1 MKKFIIGEKTVS
13 DYRKTVYGI
22 VEKDNKLLLVY
33 SEKDNDYSLIGGG
46 VEELESLEQALK
58 REFLEESGYL
68 IKNIQEFVN
77 IDCFWTKKDGIK
89 METDANFFIIKLDE
103 TNIQK
108 PIESFHKSIWIEKRK
123 VLDLIYFPYQRKAL
137 EMYFENTDM
146 FD

>member
-1 MKKFIIGEKTVS
+1 MKKFIIGEKTGC

-22 VEKDNKLLLVY
+22 VEIDNKLLLVY

-77 IDCFWTKKDGIK
+77 IDCFWTKKDGRK
-89 METDANFFIIKLDE
+89 MEIDANFFIIKLDE

-108 PIESFHKSIWIEKRK
+108 PIESFHKPSWIEKRK
-123 VLDLIYFPYQRKAL
+123 ALDLIYFPYQRKAL
-137 EMYFENTDM
+137 EMYFKNTDM